1 MLRERVV
8 SRRIAASS
16 SRVLEALQEAREAGD
31 ARESRAASALRE
43 DPSARS
49 ECASSRAL
57 LRALAPCP
65 AAAAD
70 ASASTALFRTQ
81 ERQHAAAQQR
91 QGRGERDGVGEEEV
105 LEAQVRE
112 MEAAEAAAV
121 GDVAA
126 LALRF
131 SAHAAVLQVLTLLA
145 LLVQEYKY

>member
-16 SRVLEALQEAREAGD
+16 SRVLEVLQAARGAGD
-31 ARESRAASALRE
+31 ARESSEASALRE
-43 DPSARS
+43 DPNARS
-49 ECASSRAL
+49 KCGSSRAL
-57 LRALAPCP
+57 LRALAACP
-65 AAAAD
+65 AAAAS
-70 ASASTALFRTQ
+70 ASASSALSRTQ

-91 QGRGERDGVGEEEV
+91 QGGREREGVGVEEV

-112 MEAAEAAAV
+112 IEAAEVAAV

-131 SAHAAVLQVLTLLA
+131 SAHAAVLQVLT
-145 LLVQEYKY
+145 